1 MSQLKS
7 AITRHSRIMV
17 LFSLFA
23 AILLNV
29 ACDRGGG
36 KENASTR
43 NFKVRTD
50 TLFVRDTT
58 VVVDTVFVENVV
70 EKKVEVPAEIPALHE
85 HALQKM
91 VAEIAANF
99 ADEKACFSDLDSIK
113 VVVEMSEE
121 AEDLLSEQRAKDK
134 FELTLRRH
142 GVPLSGIMSNPFLS
156 LEIDVF
162 WNDSNMMAIFH
173 IQAALREQVYIRRNR
188 KPYRRIVSVW
198 ETGSY
203 GSVGRN
209 LARESILHYIEEKAE
224 RVANLYLS
232 AN

>member
-1 MSQLKS
+1 MTPLQS
-7 AITRHSRIMV
+7 AGTRKPRII
-17 LFSLFA
+17 LFSIFA
-23 AILLNV
+23 AILLV
-29 ACDRGGG
+29 IACDRAGEKG
-36 KENASTR
+36 NASTR
-43 NFKVRTD
+43 IVEVRTD
-50 TLFVRDTT
+50 TVFVRDTT
-58 VVVDTVFVENVV
+58 VVVDTVFVEKVV

-91 VAEIAANF
+91 VAEIAADF

-142 GVPLSGIMSNPFLS
+142 GVPLSGIMSNPYLS
-156 LEIDVF
+156 LEIDVV
-162 WNDSNMMAIFH
+162 WNDSNIIAIFH
-173 IQAALREQVYIRRNR
+173 IQAALREWVYIHRNR
-188 KPYRRIVSVW
+188 KPYRRFVSVW

-209 LARESILHYIEEKAE
+209 LARESL
-224 RVANLYLS
+224 LT
-232 AN
+232 